1 MDLLARAQSCVSARA
16 MTDLWLFL
24 LAVLTVLATP
34 GPTNTLLATAGATA
48 GLRPSLHLLLAELSG
63 YLISIGL
70 IRAILGPVFVAVPW
84 LAIVLKV
91 AVALYLVWIAIEVW
105 RKSLSVERGG
115 AVTFRR
121 VFVTTLLNPK
131 ALIFA
136 LAIFPHEPLVPA
148 THLALFVVSVGLC
161 GFGWVA
167 AGRTLSAAT
176 GEHGARIIPR
186 VAALALGG
194 FAGLILYSVFA

>member
-1 MDLLARAQSCVSARA
+1 

-24 LAVLTVLATP
+24 LAVLTVLGTP

-70 IRAILGPVFVAVPW
+70 IRAVLGPIFAAAPMFAIALKIVVA
-84 LAIVLKV
+84 A
-91 AVALYLVWIAIEVW
+91 YLVWVAIEVW
-105 RKSLSVERGG
+105 RKTLSVERGR
-115 AVTFRR
+115 AVTFSR
-121 VFVTTLLNPK
+121 VFVATLLNPK

-136 LAIFPHEPLVPA
+136 LAIFPREPLVPT
-148 THLALFVVSVGLC
+148 THLAIFVASVGLC
-161 GFGWVA
+161 GFAWIA

-186 VAALALGG
+186 VAAVALGG
-194 FAGLILYSVFA
+194 FAGLILYSAFG

>member
-1 MDLLARAQSCVSARA
+1 

-24 LAVLTVLATP
+24 LAVLTVLGTP

-70 IRAILGPVFVAVPW
+70 IRAVLAPVFAAVPW
-84 LAIVLKV
+84 F
-91 AVALYLVWIAIEVW
+91 AVALKIAVAAYLVWIAIEVW
-105 RKSLSVERGG
+105 RKTLSVENGR

-121 VFVTTLLNPK
+121 VFVATLINPK

-136 LAIFPHEPLVPA
+136 LAIFPHDPLIPPA
-148 THLALFVVSVGLC
+148 HLAIFVASVGLC
-161 GFGWVA
+161 GFSWIAV
-167 AGRTLSAAT
+167 GRTLSAAT
-176 GEHGARIIPR
+176 GARGARIIPR
-186 VAALALGG
+186 VAAVALGG
-194 FAGLILYSVFA
+194 FAGLILYSAFG

>member
-1 MDLLARAQSCVSARA
+1 MSDIL
-16 MTDLWLFL
+16 LFL
-24 LAVLTVLATP
+24 LAVLTILGTP

-48 GLRPSLHLLLAELSG
+48 GLRSSLHLLLAELSG

-70 IRAILGPVFVAVPW
+70 IRAVLGPLFVAVPW
-84 LAIVLKV
+84 LAVAIKIVV
-91 AVALYLVWIAIEVW
+91 AAYLVWIAIEVW
-105 RKSLSVERGG
+105 RKSLSVQRGR
-115 AVTFRR
+115 AITFYR

-136 LAIFPHEPLVPA
+136 LAIFPHEPLIPM
-148 THLALFVVSVGLC
+148 THLALFVGSVGLC
-161 GFGWVA
+161 GFAWIA

-186 VAALALGG
+186 VAAVALGG
-194 FAGLILYSVFA
+194 FAGLILYSAFG